1 MIKIHNRVSVFENKL
16 RPKGSKRVSL
26 LQRLTEHWVA
36 SKTYDEQKFEF
47 YKNAQVANMKG

>member
-1 MIKIHNRVSVFENKL
+1 MITIQNCVSVFENIL

-36 SKTYDEQKFEF
+36 SKMYDKQKFE
-47 YKNAQVANMKG
+47 Q